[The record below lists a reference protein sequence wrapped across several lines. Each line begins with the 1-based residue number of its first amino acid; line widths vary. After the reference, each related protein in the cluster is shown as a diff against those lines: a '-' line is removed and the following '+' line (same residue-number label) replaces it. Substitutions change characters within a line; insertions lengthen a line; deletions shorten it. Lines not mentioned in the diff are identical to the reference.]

1 MGVTHL
7 IRNSRVNLHKSRQN
21 LLDLGIAQD
30 RHTEG
35 SDVCA
40 EVNTVHDVPRHFRH
54 ELALSAE
61 DHHVKEIAAR
71 QFEAIGHCIDVS
83 PVLPDRVLKME
94 LLRAT
99 PTSALERLRPDTL
112 VLTAEYPAILVFRLD
127 DKDAVT
133 ADDNMVDLRCF
144 PINCR

>member
-1 MGVTHL
+1 MFTGDRQEYRIVV
-7 IRNSRVNLHKSRQN
+7 RVKPS
-21 LLDLGIAQD
+21 
-30 RHTEG
+30 
-35 SDVCA
+35 
-40 EVNTVHDVPRHFRH
+40 
-54 ELALSAE
+54 
-61 DHHVKEIAAR
+61 
-71 QFEAIGHCIDVS
+71 
-83 PVLPDRVLKME
+83 DRVLKME

-112 VLTAEYPAILVFRLD
+112 VLTAEYPAIVVFRLN